1 MIDIERLLDQ
11 TARSAEV
18 TPSPDVVE
26 ADVHRARSALL
37 HRRRRRAVWTSV
49 ASTAAVAAVIGAAVV
64 IGGADRTGDT
74 PTALPNPTQSQGQA
88 PDGDGVDL
96 VTYNGEQPPG
106 FIVDLVP
113 EGWYIQ
119 QPDHGAYSL
128 AIARDGDTSSPDAFV
143 GKLVVTLLSS
153 DASVPKNGEP
163 VDINGREGVISP
175 SDGGVTTL
183 TFPYADGRYV
193 QIQAWSM
200 ADLGWSN
207 DQLVRFAEGITV
219 TASAKAGVG

>member
-11 TARSAEV
+11 TARSAEA
-18 TPSPDVVE
+18 TPSPEVVE
-26 ADVHRARSALL
+26 ADVRRARSALL

-49 ASTAAVAAVIGAAVV
+49 ASTAAVVAVIGAAIV

-74 PTALPNPTQSQGQA
+74 PTARPNAMQSQGQA
-88 PDGDGVDL
+88 PGGDGVDL
-96 VTYNGEQPPG
+96 VTYHGEQPPG

-128 AIARDGDTSSPDAFV
+128 SIARAGDTSSPDAFV

-175 SDGGVTTL
+175 SDGGATTL
-183 TFPYADGRYV
+183 IFPYADGRYV
-193 QIQAWSM
+193 EIQAWSL

>member
-11 TARSAEV
+11 TARSAEA
-18 TPSPDVVE
+18 TPSPEVVE
-26 ADVHRARSALL
+26 ADVRRARSALL
-37 HRRRRRAVWTSV
+37 QRRRRRAVWTSV
-49 ASTAAVAAVIGAAVV
+49 ASTIAVAAVIGAAVV
-64 IGGADRTGDT
+64 IGADRNADT
-74 PTALPNPTQSQGQA
+74 PTAQPNATQPQGQA
-88 PDGDGVDL
+88 PGDDGVDL

-106 FIVDLVP
+106 FIVNLVP

-119 QPDHGAYSL
+119 KPDHGAYSL

-143 GKLVVTLLSS
+143 GKLVVGLLSS
-153 DASVPKNGEP
+153 DASVPTHGEP

-183 TFPYADGRYV
+183 TFPYTDGRYV

>member
-11 TARSAEV
+11 TARSAEA
-18 TPSPDVVE
+18 TPSPEVVE
-26 ADVHRARSALL
+26 ADVRRARSALL
-37 HRRRRRAVWTSV
+37 QRRRRRAVWTSV
-49 ASTAAVAAVIGAAVV
+49 ASTVAVAAVIGAAVV
-64 IGGADRTGDT
+64 IGADRDAGT
-74 PTALPNPTQSQGQA
+74 PTAQPNATQSQGQA
-88 PDGDGVDL
+88 PGDDGVDL

-106 FIVDLVP
+106 FIVNLVP

-119 QPDHGAYSL
+119 KPDHGAYSL

-143 GKLVVTLLSS
+143 GKLVVGLLSS
-153 DASVPKNGEP
+153 DASVPTHGEP

-183 TFPYADGRYV
+183 TFPYQDGRYV

-219 TASAKAGVG
+219 TSSAQAGVG

>member
-11 TARSAEV
+11 TARSAEA
-18 TPSPDVVE
+18 TPSPEVVE
-26 ADVHRARSALL
+26 ADVRRARSALL
-37 HRRRRRAVWTSV
+37 QRRRRRAVWTSV
-49 ASTAAVAAVIGAAVV
+49 ASTVAVAAVIGAAVV
-64 IGGADRTGDT
+64 IGADRDAGT
-74 PTALPNPTQSQGQA
+74 PTAQPNATQSQGQA
-88 PDGDGVDL
+88 PADDGVDL
-96 VTYNGEQPPG
+96 VTYNGEQPSG
-106 FIVDLVP
+106 FIVNLVP

-119 QPDHGAYSL
+119 KPDHGAYSL

-143 GKLVVTLLSS
+143 GKLVVGLLSS
-153 DASVPKNGEP
+153 DASVPTHGEP

-183 TFPYADGRYV
+183 TFPYQDGRYV

-219 TASAKAGVG
+219 TASAQAGVG

>member
-11 TARSAEV
+11 TARSAEA
-18 TPSPDVVE
+18 TPSPEVVE
-26 ADVHRARSALL
+26 ADVRRARSALL

-49 ASTAAVAAVIGAAVV
+49 ASTAAVVAVIGATVV
-64 IGGADRTGDT
+64 IGGDRTGDT
-74 PTALPNPTQSQGQA
+74 PTARPNATQSQGQA
-88 PDGDGVDL
+88 PGGDGVDL
-96 VTYNGEQPPG
+96 VTYHGEQPPG

-128 AIARDGDTSSPDAFV
+128 SIARNGDTSSPDAFV

-175 SDGGVTTL
+175 SDGGATTL
-183 TFPYADGRYV
+183 IFPYADGRYV
-193 QIQAWSM
+193 EIQAWSL

-219 TASAKAGVG
+219 TASAQAGVG

>member
-11 TARSAEV
+11 TARSAEA
-18 TPSPDVVE
+18 TPSPEVVE
-26 ADVHRARSALL
+26 ADVRRARSALL

-49 ASTAAVAAVIGAAVV
+49 ASTAAVVAVIGATVV

-74 PTALPNPTQSQGQA
+74 PTARPNATQSQGQA
-88 PDGDGVDL
+88 PGGDGVDL
-96 VTYNGEQPPG
+96 VTYHGEQPPG

-128 AIARDGDTSSPDAFV
+128 SIARDGDTSSPDAFV

-175 SDGGVTTL
+175 SDGGATTL
-183 TFPYADGRYV
+183 IFPYADGRYV
-193 QIQAWSM
+193 EIQAWSL

>member
-11 TARSAEV
+11 TARSAQV

-26 ADVHRARSALL
+26 ADVRRARSALL

-49 ASTAAVAAVIGAAVV
+49 ASTVAFAAVIGAAVV
-64 IGGADRTGDT
+64 IGGADRTVDT
-74 PTALPNPTQSQGQA
+74 PTARPNATQSQGQA
-88 PDGDGVDL
+88 PEDDGVDL
-96 VTYNGEQPPG
+96 VTYHGEQPPG
-106 FIVDLVP
+106 FIVNLVP

-143 GKLVVTLLSS
+143 GKLVVGLLSS

>member
-11 TARSAEV
+11 TARSAEA
-18 TPSPDVVE
+18 TPSPEVVE
-26 ADVHRARSALL
+26 ADVRRARSALL

-64 IGGADRTGDT
+64 IGAADRTGDT
-74 PTALPNPTQSQGQA
+74 PTARPNATQSQGQA

-113 EGWYIQ
+113 EDWYIQ

-128 AIARDGDTSSPDAFV
+128 SIARDGDTSSPDAFV

-175 SDGGVTTL
+175 SDGGATTL
-183 TFPYADGRYV
+183 IFPYADGRYV
-193 QIQAWSM
+193 EIQAWSM

>member
-11 TARSAEV
+11 TARSAEA
-18 TPSPDVVE
+18 TPSPEVVE
-26 ADVHRARSALL
+26 ADVRRARSALL

-49 ASTAAVAAVIGAAVV
+49 ASTAAVVAVIGAAIV

-74 PTALPNPTQSQGQA
+74 PTARPNAMQSQGQA
-88 PDGDGVDL
+88 PGGDGVDL
-96 VTYNGEQPPG
+96 VTYHGEQPPG

-128 AIARDGDTSSPDAFV
+128 SIARNGDTSSPDAFV

-175 SDGGVTTL
+175 SDGGATTL
-183 TFPYADGRYV
+183 IFPYADGRYV
-193 QIQAWSM
+193 EIQAWSL

>member
-11 TARSAEV
+11 TARSAEA
-18 TPSPDVVE
+18 TPSPEVVE
-26 ADVHRARSALL
+26 ADVRRARSALL
-37 HRRRRRAVWTSV
+37 QRRRRRAVWTSV
-49 ASTAAVAAVIGAAVV
+49 ASTVAVAAVIGAAVV
-64 IGGADRTGDT
+64 IGADRDAGT
-74 PTALPNPTQSQGQA
+74 PTAQPNATQSQGQA
-88 PDGDGVDL
+88 PADDGVDL

-106 FIVDLVP
+106 FIVNLVP

-119 QPDHGAYSL
+119 KPDHGAYSL

-143 GKLVVTLLSS
+143 GKLVVGLLSS
-153 DASVPKNGEP
+153 DASVPTHGEP

-183 TFPYADGRYV
+183 TFPYQDGRYV

-219 TASAKAGVG
+219 TASAQAGVG